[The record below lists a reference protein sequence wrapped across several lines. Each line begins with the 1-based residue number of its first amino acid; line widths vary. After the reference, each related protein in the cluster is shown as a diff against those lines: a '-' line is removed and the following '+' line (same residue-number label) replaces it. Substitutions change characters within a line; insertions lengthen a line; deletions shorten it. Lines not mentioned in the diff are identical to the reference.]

1 MPRNSG
7 EAHATPA
14 ASRINQW
21 RKSPSAAS
29 QSVRTLFEGRVL
41 RGATVP
47 NCVPLPDP
55 SPAVGLKVAARIQ
68 VGVAW
73 GPFGTR
79 LSESVLGASAACQP
93 VLTTTRRPNDYMRL
107 ARRKLTKLLRHC
119 LGIAVTSVLV
129 LTAIAQEPARPQ
141 FRPRYR
147 FTVRRTATIAVCRF
161 TLPTSMATTFS
172 SMRRA
177 RARRN

>member
-7 EAHATPA
+7 EAHASPA

-41 RGATVP
+41 RGAT
-47 NCVPLPDP
+47 
-55 SPAVGLKVAARIQ
+55 VAARIQ